1 MFRSPVPVHHARI
14 GSGMTDGDID
24 TAGSGRD
31 AAIGRANR
39 STLRGVELAFAL
51 GAKDRIDDVGALL
64 EADRFVGAFRFAGA
78 ANSAVVL
85 DDLESHGSSPVVAG
99 LAAGFACCI
108 GLTVTPPGRLAKVV
122 NYRRI

>member
-1 MFRSPVPVHHARI
+1 MCRGRMFRGRMFRSPAPFRHARI
-14 GSGMTDGDID
+14 GSDMTDGDFH

-39 STLRGVELAFAL
+39 STLRSVELAFAL
-51 GAKDRIDDVGALL
+51 GAQDRVDDIGALL

-85 DDLESHGSSPVVAG
+85 DDLEGHGSSPVVPG
-99 LAAGFACCI
+99 LAA
-108 GLTVTPPGRLAKVV
+108 
-122 NYRRI
+122 